1 MATNRITQERDKL
14 PLPKMESVILAVL
27 AALVVLHFRW
37 DMHRSMLFFCVES
50 LIYLLL
56 PIAFFVF
63 LRRHFATTDDSL
75 ADRKWQVVIQAGCI
89 LFALLPIAAQVFS
102 RQFGFGDPF
111 EVVALVMML
120 NATWYLAIFSTV
132 TSFGRVAFI
141 TGSCLVLFVCFM
153 TQNTGSYIYAFIY
166 LAISL
171 WWLLGNYWDR
181 LESKAIDG
189 ESKSL
194 PARGFAVVV
203 TFLFLIVVMT
213 IAVAAG
219 PLHEA
224 VAMKGFMPS
233 SGGDSWYD
241 AYSRSG
247 IGDGDMLTAGDNA
260 TTSGAVNSDQ
270 LIEDDK
276 PSIYDVMTDKYDSP
290 VKKKTTRRRAQAID
304 AMAKHIHDI
313 KQSEQSGR
321 SFRTVRERVN
331 EEKLDLQD
339 RITKALFF
347 LEGPVPTRLGVD
359 SFYHFD
365 GWDWTKTELDD
376 SQLKKP
382 AISVRR
388 KGGKPWFVIGSARRE
403 FLTASQAHRIKIM
416 RLDTKA
422 LPAPPLLKSWH
433 IDRVDLLNLFKWDA
447 QGSVVMDGEGIP
459 TQTVIDVVSEIPN
472 YYLLRSGPNLTSLAT
487 PKSNQSWFDQWFGVS
502 GPARLSQQASAG
514 LETDANSPLIQV
526 PDNPTTEILKQ
537 KVADITGGIP
547 AGWQQVDAIVNH
559 LRDNYQH
566 DDQRRASPECDDAI
580 DSFLEQQGGPS
591 YLFATTAAQMLR
603 VAGYRT
609 RLRSGFLVQR
619 EDYDRIAR
627 QSIVDSSNLH
637 MWPEVCIDGWNWLP
651 VEPTPGYPI
660 PANTQTLMQW
670 VKVRLASAVNWI
682 VGHPFTSI
690 LAVLFIF
697 GVVRY
702 RKIIVMAIGWL
713 AWKLTMIGI
722 PGMRLRLTRQLL
734 DLRFWAAGV
743 PRPSFVPITDWY
755 RQVDPTASAA
765 FIQHWNQANFSSK
778 PNSARQP
785 QVSRDCNQA
794 IHLLTYRR
802 IRKFANQT

>member
-1 MATNRITQERDKL
+1 MAPNPTHQTPEKL
-14 PLPKMESVILAVL
+14 PLPKMESVLLAVL
-27 AALVVLHFRW
+27 AGLVVLTFRW
-37 DMHRSMLFFCVES
+37 DMHRSLLFFCCES
-50 LIYLLL
+50 LTYLVM
-56 PIAFFVF
+56 PIGFFF
-63 LRRHFATTDDSL
+63 YLRQRFQSTGESL
-75 ADRKWQVVIQAGCI
+75 ADRKWRVGVQMGCL
-89 LFALLPIAAQVFS
+89 LFALLPIGAQVFS

-153 TQNTGSYIYAFIY
+153 TQNMGSYIYAFLY

-194 PARGFAVVV
+194 PARGFAVIV
-203 TFLFLIVVMT
+203 TFLFLIIVMV

-241 AYSRSG
+241 AYARSG
-247 IGDGDMLTAGDNA
+247 IGDGDMLTSGNNA
-260 TTSGAVNSDQ
+260 TTSGAVNSEQ

-290 VKKKTTRRRAQAID
+290 VKKKNRRQRAQALD
-304 AMAKHIHDI
+304 AVAKHIHNI

-321 SFRTVRERVN
+321 SFRTVRERVE
-331 EEKLDLQD
+331 EEKPELED

-347 LEGPVPTRLGVD
+347 VEGQVPARFGVD

-365 GWDWTKTELDD
+365 GWDWSKPKMDENELN
-376 SQLKKP
+376 KP
-382 AISVRR
+382 VISVQR

-422 LPAPPLLKSWH
+422 IPAPPLLKSWH
-433 IDRVDLLNLFKWDA
+433 IDKVDLLNLFRWDE
-447 QGSVVMDGEGIP
+447 QGSVVIDGDGIA

-472 YYLLRSGPNLTSLAT
+472 YYLLRSGPNLTTRAT
-487 PKSNQSWFDQWFGVS
+487 PKFETNWFDRWFGAS
-502 GPARLSQQASAG
+502 TPARVDEQAANG
-514 LETDANSPLIQV
+514 LETDPDSLLIQV

-537 KVADITGGIP
+537 KVSDLTRGIP
-547 AGWQQVDAIVNH
+547 AGWQQVDAIVDH
-559 LRDNYQH
+559 LRTGYQH
-566 DDQRRASPECDDAI
+566 DEQRRASPDCDDAI
-580 DSFLEQQGGPS
+580 ASFLEQQGGPS

-609 RLRSGFLVQR
+609 RLRSGFLVRR

-637 MWPEVCIDGWNWLP
+637 MWPEVSIDGWNWLP

-670 VKVRLASAVNWI
+670 FKVRLAAAGNWI
-682 VGHPFTSI
+682 LSHPFLSI
-690 LAVLFIF
+690 LAVLFIS

-702 RKIIVMAIGWL
+702 RKLIVMAIGWL
-713 AWKLTMIGI
+713 VWKLSMIGL
-722 PGMRLRLTRQLL
+722 PGMRLRLTRKLL

-743 PRPSFVPITDWY
+743 PRPSSVPITDWY
-755 RQVDPTASAA
+755 SQVDPTAGTP
-765 FIQHWNQANFSSK
+765 FIEHWNQANFSSK
-778 PNSARQP
+778 PISARQS
-785 QVSRDCNQA
+785 QVSKACNQA